1 MARGDPPMALENLVP
16 YFRGGRF
23 AMVAVKLRRYGL
35 PELDRQVDRYIAQ
48 ADRYMAAAVATYR
61 LRRQMERER
70 AETGE
75 AGVAKQAGEAEKAT
89 R

>member
-1 MARGDPPMALENLVP
+1 MARGDPPFPLEHLVP

-23 AMVAVKLRRYGL
+23 AMVSVRGRRYEL
-35 PELDRQVDRYIAQ
+35 PQLDRQVERYIAM

-61 LRRQMERER
+61 LRRQH
-70 AETGE
+70 
-75 AGVAKQAGEAEKAT
+75 EAEQEQPA

>member
-1 MARGDPPMALENLVP
+1 MARGDPPFLLENLVP

-23 AMVAVKLRRYGL
+23 AMVSVKARGYGV
-35 PELDRQVDRYIAQ
+35 PELDRQVDRYIAM

-61 LRRQMERER
+61 LRRQREGG
-70 AETGE
+70 AETA
-75 AGVAKQAGEAEKAT
+75 AGGQAGSGGET

>member
-23 AMVAVKLRRYGL
+23 AMVAVKLRRYGV

-61 LRRQMERER
+61 LRRQMELER
-70 AETGE
+70 AEKGD
-75 AGVAKQAGEAEKAT
+75 AGVAGVAGETERGT